1 MLKNIAQTVCWVSP
15 SLVFLFLS
23 ACTQVTQPQSTT
35 GEPSGSA
42 TEVTATTSP
51 SPAVTPEPQSETV
64 APPTETR
71 STDDRTLQSKDLPTR
86 TNPVPD
92 QRDATAGAKQ
102 TATIAKPHTAS
113 DSLNPTFRTS
123 ERMAGFSTDGD
134 YFIYLESS
142 RDTGAGI
149 PKSTMQL
156 VALDSNACI
165 QGGCLKTRYSE
176 SDSALSLKVAE
187 DSLLEQTWSIR
198 QNLQLTP
205 PAGGDSLP
213 VLSRSRTADGTETM
227 TVRLANQQPLQLRLQ
242 QKRIPAQQIG
252 QEFTKDRAA
261 MQIAVSYDGQ
271 RRSLGSLNEFRDW
284 VLDYSIREVKLSPDG
299 KHVVVLVTA
308 MEPAFEGTLATT
320 IVQGFEL

>member
-1 MLKNIAQTVCWVSP
+1 
-15 SLVFLFLS
+15 
-23 ACTQVTQPQSTT
+23 
-35 GEPSGSA
+35 
-42 TEVTATTSP
+42 
-51 SPAVTPEPQSETV
+51 
-64 APPTETR
+64 
-71 STDDRTLQSKDLPTR
+71 
-86 TNPVPD
+86 
-92 QRDATAGAKQ
+92 
-102 TATIAKPHTAS
+102 
-113 DSLNPTFRTS
+113 
-123 ERMAGFSTDGD
+123 MAGFSTDGD